1 MRLSPE
7 IDAEIKRLKSE
18 IENEEKMKHMLEQSI
33 NDLCKTVEAL
43 EVQSQS
49 ADVSDEDEWKV
60 RYYTQVEVNEQLEHQ
75 RDWLRSRAEAAR
87 VNNKEGLTEYLAD
100 LDLDSLTEASK
111 TFAPI
116 EMFSQLQRFLRVWLL
131 RKRNA
136 VYNEIRDTEWKL
148 DQESKAF
155 HKFNDTRK
163 AYMTEITD
171 AMLNL
176 ESLRNRIKIVDMT
189 DSNPLLGKC
198 PRHLKYLNIQ
208 PDQRIIDPRKGP
220 IRKTAAVR
228 SLPKLA
234 SPDSSP
240 QDDNA
245 EQAASSSP
253 QD

>member
-1 MRLSPE
+1 MF
-7 IDAEIKRLKSE
+7 
-18 IENEEKMKHMLEQSI
+18 
-33 NDLCKTVEAL
+33 
-43 EVQSQS
+43 
-49 ADVSDEDEWKV
+49 
-60 RYYTQVEVNEQLEHQ
+60 
-75 RDWLRSRAEAAR
+75 DWA
-87 VNNKEGLTEYLAD
+87 GLTEYLAD

-111 TFAPI
+111 TSAPI

-131 RKRNA
+131 RK
-136 VYNEIRDTEWKL
+136 
-148 DQESKAF
+148 SK
-155 HKFNDTRK
+155 
-163 AYMTEITD
+163 
-171 AMLNL
+171 
-176 ESLRNRIKIVDMT
+176 
-189 DSNPLLGKC
+189 
-198 PRHLKYLNIQ
+198 IQ

>member
-100 LDLDSLTEASK
+100 LDLDSLTEN
-111 TFAPI
+111 
-116 EMFSQLQRFLRVWLL
+116 QLVRYLKQLE
-131 RKRNA
+131 KDRNA

-189 DSNPLLGKC
+189 DPNPLLGKC

-240 QDDNA
+240 HDDNV

>member
-7 IDAEIKRLKSE
+7 IDAEIKRLKAE

-33 NDLCKTVEAL
+33 NDLCKTVESL

-100 LDLDSLTEASK
+100 LDLDSLTEN
-111 TFAPI
+111 
-116 EMFSQLQRFLRVWLL
+116 QLVRYLKQLE
-131 RKRNA
+131 KDRNA

-176 ESLRNRIKIVDMT
+176 ESLRNRIKIVDMA
-189 DSNPLLGKC
+189 DPNPLLGKC
-198 PRHLKYLNIQ
+198 PRHLKYLCTSRSNIL

-234 SPDSSP
+234 SPPDSPPQEDITEQGASCSP
-240 QDDNA
+240 QN
-245 EQAASSSP
+245 
-253 QD
+253 

>member
-100 LDLDSLTEASK
+100 LDLDSLTEN
-111 TFAPI
+111 
-116 EMFSQLQRFLRVWLL
+116 QLVRYLKQLE
-131 RKRNA
+131 KDRNS

-189 DSNPLLGKC
+189 DPNLLLGKC
-198 PRHLKYLNIQ
+198 PRHLKYLRTSRSNIQ

-253 QD
+253 QE

>member
-1 MRLSPE
+1 MPFHAVPLVPKVNASLS
-7 IDAEIKRLKSE
+7 SF
-18 IENEEKMKHMLEQSI
+18 
-33 NDLCKTVEAL
+33 
-43 EVQSQS
+43 
-49 ADVSDEDEWKV
+49 
-60 RYYTQVEVNEQLEHQ
+60 Y
-75 RDWLRSRAEAAR
+75 RA
-87 VNNKEGLTEYLAD
+87 GLTEYLAD
-100 LDLDSLTEASK
+100 LDLDSLTEN
-111 TFAPI
+111 
-116 EMFSQLQRFLRVWLL
+116 QLVRYLKHL
-131 RKRNA
+131 KKDRNA

-148 DQESKAF
+148 DQELKAF

-198 PRHLKYLNIQ
+198 PRHLKYFKIQ

-234 SPDSSP
+234 YPDSSP

-253 QD
+253 LD

>member
-100 LDLDSLTEASK
+100 LDLDSLTEN
-111 TFAPI
+111 
-116 EMFSQLQRFLRVWLL
+116 QLVRYLKQLE
-131 RKRNA
+131 KDRNA

-176 ESLRNRIKIVDMT
+176 ESLRNRIKVVDMT

-198 PRHLKYLNIQ
+198 PRHLKYLTFITYCCEDCIGRHSETICSESGQLSRCAMNS
-208 PDQRIIDPRKGP
+208 RV
-220 IRKTAAVR
+220 T
-228 SLPKLA
+228 
-234 SPDSSP
+234 SPVCYS
-240 QDDNA
+240 
-245 EQAASSSP
+245 EQHPA
-253 QD
+253 

>member
-100 LDLDSLTEASK
+100 LDLDSLTEN
-111 TFAPI
+111 
-116 EMFSQLQRFLRVWLL
+116 QLVRYLKQLE
-131 RKRNA
+131 KDRNA

-176 ESLRNRIKIVDMT
+176 ESLRNRIKIIDMS
-189 DSNPLLGKC
+189 DPGPLLSKC
-198 PRHLKYLNIQ
+198 PRHLKYLNIL

-234 SPDSSP
+234 SPDPPPQEDGMEQQGASDSP
-240 QDDNA
+240 QD
-245 EQAASSSP
+245 
-253 QD
+253 

>member
-100 LDLDSLTEASK
+100 LDLDSLTEN
-111 TFAPI
+111 
-116 EMFSQLQRFLRVWLL
+116 QLVRYLKQLE
-131 RKRNA
+131 KDRNA

-189 DSNPLLGKC
+189 DPNPLLGKC